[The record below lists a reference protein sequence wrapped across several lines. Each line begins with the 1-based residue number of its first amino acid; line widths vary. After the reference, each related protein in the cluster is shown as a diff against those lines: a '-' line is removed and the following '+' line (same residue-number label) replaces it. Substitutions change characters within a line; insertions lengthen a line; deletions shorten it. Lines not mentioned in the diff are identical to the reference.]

1 MTNKSK
7 KAPAKPVATPAP
19 IEAETLTAPV
29 VTDAAAEVAQD
40 VPSDTK
46 PASEQVALGQ
56 AADIPAAVPAAD
68 APVSDNDAQNGG
80 DDADDTPADVANADG
95 DVAQASTD
103 APDVANDAAAQE
115 QPSVP
120 TEEAPERWLELKT
133 SMAGVRIAYA
143 RGDKAPFCDKPGPN
157 GEPSEAQRLIDA
169 GFAIPTTPDA

>member
-1 MTNKSK
+1 MTIKSK
-7 KAPAKPVATPAP
+7 KAPAKPVVTPAP
-19 IEAETLTAPV
+19 IEAETPIAPV
-29 VTDAAAEVAQD
+29 VADASAEVAQD

-46 PASEQVALGQ
+46 PAPGQV
-56 AADIPAAVPAAD
+56 ADIPAAVPAAD

-80 DDADDTPADVANADG
+80 DDADDTPVDVANADG
-95 DVAQASTD
+95 DVSQTSTD
-103 APDVANDAAAQE
+103 APDVADDAAAQE
-115 QPSVP
+115 RPP
-120 TEEAPERWLELKT
+120 EATEEAPERWLELKT